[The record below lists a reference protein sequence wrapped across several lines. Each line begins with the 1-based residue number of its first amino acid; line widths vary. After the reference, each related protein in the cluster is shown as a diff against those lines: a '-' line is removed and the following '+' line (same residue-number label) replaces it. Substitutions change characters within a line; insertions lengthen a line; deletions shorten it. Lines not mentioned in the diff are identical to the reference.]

1 MSLFTVPFWK
11 DTLERTIGT
20 FVQAGIA
27 AVGADTL
34 GIINVDWTQS
44 ASIAGLA
51 ALVALLKCIAA
62 VTLNDETGASLGTT
76 IPTPHEVGD
85 NQPALDLDAEDTNRG

>member
-27 AVGADTL
+27 AIGADTL
-34 GIINVDWTQS
+34 GIIHVDWTQT
-44 ASIAGLA
+44 ASVAGLA
-51 ALVALLKCIAA
+51 ALVALGKCIVA
-62 VTLNDETGASLGTT
+62 VTLDDNTGASLGTA
-76 IPTPHEVGD
+76 IPAPRETGD
-85 NQPALDLDAEDTNRG
+85 TTHALDPDAEDTNRG

>member
-27 AVGADTL
+27 AIGADTL
-34 GIINVDWTQS
+34 GIINVDWTQT
-44 ASIAGLA
+44 ASVAGLA
-51 ALVALLKCIAA
+51 ALVALGKCIVA
-62 VTLNDETGASLGTT
+62 VTLDDNTGASLGTA
-76 IPTPHEVGD
+76 IPAPRETGD
-85 NQPALDLDAEDTNRG
+85 TTHALDPDAEDTNRG